1 VNRDLYIRVAVLGSW
16 FAAACDATTPG
27 GTNPPFTP
35 PGHDATTD
43 GGSPPSADGA
53 RIDAVSTDVAM
64 IDASL
69 GDSTSSS
76 DAAPADTLREPDVSR
91 ATDGGATT
99 DTVTDTGPGA
109 AMDASLDRGP
119 DAHNDA
125 GLDASSDAVTGDG
138 SIDPGKPVPCG
149 EIGWIAEPTGMRFAA
164 TCDGTS
170 LQLLPIVKIKNV
182 WYGGGKNGACLVEG
196 TQVMCP
202 AAEFGRVGVEQS
214 AGNLRAFWE
223 AGTATDAQALGLDGS
238 MKLAGATGVLSN
250 GFQSWSQSGVLALAA
265 APADTA
271 LNTALAATGE
281 DEVYRKGK
289 ENSWWY
295 TFAGGG
301 AMSFSAGA
309 IAADTLRSWT
319 QVYKEGT
326 DFHVRLV
333 NGAGET
339 ITAAKDDR
347 KPGEWFHV
355 EIGPNLETSLAR
367 YGHSLATRRTAHP
380 GPTPTGWNSWYDLWD
395 DVRADQI
402 AKDGVALNADIAKT
416 ILEAAIPQRAEPL
429 WIVVD
434 DGWQKAWGTWEAND
448 KFPGGVSALATLI
461 QARGM
466 RLGIWMAPLLVE
478 PTSPVAT
485 DHPDWLVTG
494 ATYNHPSHGMLRVLD
509 VTHPDAAEHLR
520 SVVKSLTAAGA
531 SLLKIDFLF
540 AGALEG
546 GRHEPATGMQAYR
559 RALAVIREAA
569 GDDVRLVAVGAP
581 PIGTFD
587 VVDAWRLGNDI
598 AFKPV
603 PVINFPLP
611 TWSFIANQAR
621 QFTAR
626 WPYCLATL
634 CDADPFLLRQLTQEE
649 VTAGSWVALST
660 GGALFLSDDLTKLAT
675 TRRTWGLDA
684 ERVALGLGGVP
695 ATPVRFFTDK
705 LPTELVSMKDPNNGF
720 SAEHDI
726 PSIWRLPGGS
736 RIAFNFKGAAVTVE
750 GTSVPAHA
758 VRKLP

>member
-1 VNRDLYIRVAVLGSW
+1 LDYRIFIPAIFLGSSL
-16 FAAACDATTPG
+16 AACGSTTQ
-27 GTNPPFTP
+27 TSTDPPTTP
-35 PGHDATTD
+35 PGK
-43 GGSPPSADGA
+43 DGA
-53 RIDAVSTDVAM
+53 VDGAA
-64 IDASL
+64 
-69 GDSTSSS
+69 TS
-76 DAAPADTLREPDVSR
+76 DTGAAPADAVSSDVLGGDAPLPDGR
-91 ATDGGATT
+91 ATDVATDRTVGDADASGPADGGATS
-99 DTVTDTGPGA
+99 DTGT

-119 DAHNDA
+119 DANLDA
-125 GLDASSDAVTGDG
+125 GLDASADAVTGDG

-170 LQLLPIVKIKNV
+170 LQLLPMVKIKNV
-182 WYGGGKNGACLVEG
+182 WYGAGKNGVCVASG
-196 TQVMCP
+196 NQVVCP
-202 AAEFGRVGVEQS
+202 AADFGRVGVEQS
-214 AGNLRAFWE
+214 AGNLRVYWDTATAD
-223 AGTATDAQALGLDGS
+223 AGTAIDAQALGLDGP

-250 GFQSWSQSGVLALAA
+250 GFQSWSQSGVLALGA
-265 APADTA
+265 APTDAA
-271 LNTALAATGE
+271 LTTALAATGE
-281 DEVYRKGK
+281 TEVYRKGK

-309 IAADTLRSWT
+309 IDAEALRSWT
-319 QVYKEGT
+319 QVYTEGT

-339 ITAAKDDR
+339 ITAAKGDR
-347 KPGEWFHV
+347 KTGEWFHI
-355 EIGPNLETSLAR
+355 EIGPNLETSLSR
-367 YGHSLATRRTAHP
+367 YGKLLATRRTAHP
-380 GPTPTGWNSWYDLWD
+380 GPTPVGWNSWYDLWD

-402 AKDGVALNADIAKT
+402 AKDGSTLNADLAKT

-434 DGWQKAWGTWEAND
+434 DGWQIAWGTWEANT
-448 KFPGGVSALATLI
+448 KFPGGVNGLASLV

-466 RLGIWMAPLLVE
+466 GLGIWMAPLLVD

-494 ATYNHPSHGMLRVLD
+494 ATYNHPAHGDLRVLD
-509 VTHPDAAEHLR
+509 VTHPDAAAHLT
-520 SVVKSLTAAGA
+520 SVVKSLTSAGVG
-531 SLLKIDFLF
+531 LLKIDFLF
-540 AGALEG
+540 AGAMEG
-546 GRHEPATGMQAYR
+546 GRHEAATGMQAYR
-559 RALAVIREAA
+559 RALKVIRDAA

-587 VVDAWRLGNDI
+587 MVDAWRLGNDI
-598 AFKPV
+598 AFKPLAA
-603 PVINFPLP
+603 INFPLP

-634 CDADPFLLRQLTQEE
+634 CDADPFLLRQLPREE
-649 VTAGSWVALST
+649 VEAGSWVALAT

-675 TRRTWGLDA
+675 DRRTWGLDA
-684 ERVALGLGGVP
+684 ERVALGTGGVP
-695 ATPVRFFTDK
+695 STPTRFFPDK
-705 LPTELVSMKDPNNGF
+705 LPADLVSMKDPNNGF

-736 RIAFNFKGAAVTVE
+736 RIAFNFKGAAITVE